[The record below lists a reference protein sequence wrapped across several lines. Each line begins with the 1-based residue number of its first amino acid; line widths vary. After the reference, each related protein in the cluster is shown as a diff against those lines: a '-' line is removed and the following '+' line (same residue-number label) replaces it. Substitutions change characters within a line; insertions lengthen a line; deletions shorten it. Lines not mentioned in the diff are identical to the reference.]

1 METRFESVAWGRM
14 EGIAEMFSELDG
26 YSRYEIAVAATVLAR
41 SKAARAAQA
50 ADKDWRHG
58 QARYSL
64 GCRCETCRRA
74 NTTYMREY
82 QRRRAKDPAFRA
94 TTTRSGCAR
103 TSRRDLRTEEPCD

>member
-1 METRFESVAWGRM
+1 METAFESQAWGRM

-94 TTTRSGCAR
+94 KRRQYDKARRSAR
-103 TSRRDLRTEEPCD
+103 KAAA